1 MQVARRMG
9 LMIAVVSGLF
19 LGQAQAPA
27 PDMQAP
33 SPAAPAAKPQAPEA
47 KPAAP
52 PVTAPPTAAPVP
64 PPAATPPAT
73 PTAPVNPTG
82 AHPLTTPDLEA
93 FFDGILPLQ
102 LERSDVAG
110 ASVLVMKDGNILLE
124 KGYGYADMKSKKP
137 VDPATTIFRLASIS
151 KLFTWISVMQLEEQ
165 GKLDLDA
172 DVNRYLDFQ
181 IRPAFG
187 RPVTLRNLM
196 THTGGFEEVVD
207 DIIVTD
213 PKHAV
218 SLRDDLMHNQPMRL
232 FPPGEIPA
240 YSNYGVGLASY
251 IVQRVSG
258 ESFENYVQQHIFS
271 PLGMTHSSFYQP
283 LEKRLEYS
291 DSLGYRGDTTK
302 PPVGFEIF
310 NPVGAGG
317 VSSSAGDMGRFG
329 QALLNGGELDGQ
341 RILKAETLAQM
352 WTPQFRASDQLPP
365 ICMGFY
371 ETWRNDLRW
380 IGHEGDL
387 IAFHSLFFVEPQ
399 QKLVL
404 FASYNSS
411 GGGGQPRPEMINY
424 FSDRYFPAVAK
435 PNFLKIPANELK
447 DIEGQYLSTRRADS
461 TKLRLFNVF
470 NQHRVKVDKDGVL
483 TIGGLKDLRGHAIS
497 WKPIGKDLWQA
508 EEDQNRIF
516 AIRDGKNRIVRMAF
530 DFPGAQ
536 WERMPWYENA
546 LFVRPAIYA
555 SLGICALVLLATLI
569 RLGRRIFL
577 RRRPKLVPQQGTLW
591 LTFFPRW
598 AAILWALFGGS
609 LEVFFRVTGDDL
621 MPPTPEWYQWFTVIN
636 WVTGFA
642 LLLSLLGVL
651 SGIRIWWR
659 PHTRWITKVKF
670 TLVALAC
677 VILSWCAVHYHLIG
691 PARRI

>member
-1 MQVARRMG
+1 MRVVGRVG
-9 LMIAVVSGLF
+9 LVIAVAGGLL
-19 LGQAQAPA
+19 LGQAQAP
-27 PDMQAP
+27 DTQAP
-33 SPAAPAAKPQAPEA
+33 SPPVPSATPQAQPV

-52 PVTAPPTAAPVP
+52 QVTAPPTAAPVP
-64 PPAATPPAT
+64 TQPASPPIPA
-73 PTAPVNPTG
+73 NPTG
-82 AHPLTTPDLEA
+82 AHPLTAPDLEA

-110 ASVLVMKDGNILLE
+110 ASVLVMQDGNVLLE
-124 KGYGYADMKSKKP
+124 KGYGFADMKSKKP
-137 VDPATTIFRLASIS
+137 VDPAATIFRLASIS

-165 GKLDLDA
+165 GKLDLDT

-181 IRPAFG
+181 IRPAFDK
-187 RPVTLRNLM
+187 PVTLRNLM
-196 THTGGFEEVVD
+196 THTGGFEEVLD
-207 DIIVTD
+207 DVILTD
-213 PKHAV
+213 PKKSV
-218 SLRDDLMHNQPMRL
+218 SLRDDLMHNQPRRL

-251 IVQRVSG
+251 VVERVSG
-258 ESFENYVQQHIFS
+258 ESFEQYVQQHIFS

-371 ETWRNDLRW
+371 QTWRNDLRW
-380 IGHEGDL
+380 IGYQGDL

-399 QKLVL
+399 KKLVL

-411 GGGGQPRPEMINY
+411 GGGNQPRPEIIKY
-424 FSDRYFPAVAK
+424 FSDRYFPGGPK
-435 PNFLKIPANELK
+435 PNFLKTPASELK
-447 DIEGQYLSTRRADS
+447 DIEGHYFSTRRADS

-470 NQHRVKVDKDGVL
+470 NQHKVSVDKDGVL
-483 TIGGLKDLRGHAIS
+483 TVGGYKDLRGHS
-497 WKPIGKDLWQA
+497 VKWKPIGKDLWQA

-516 AIRDGKNRIVRMAF
+516 AIRDGKNRIVRLAF

-546 LFVRPAIYA
+546 IFVRPAIYA

-591 LTFFPRW
+591 LTFFPRS
-598 AAILWALFGGS
+598 AAILWTLFAGS
-609 LEVFFRVTGDDL
+609 LTVFFMVKGDDL

-642 LLLSLLGVL
+642 LLLSLFGVV

-659 PHTRWITKVKF
+659 PHTRWITRVKF
-670 TLVALAC
+670 TLVAVAC
-677 VILSWCAVHYHLIG
+677 TILSWCAVHYHLIG

>member
-1 MQVARRMG
+1 MRVAERVG
-9 LMIAVVSGLF
+9 LMIAVAGVLV
-19 LGQAQAPA
+19 LGQAQAP
-27 PDMQAP
+27 DTQAP
-33 SPAAPAAKPQAPEA
+33 SPAAPVATPQAPA
-47 KPAAP
+47 IKPATP
-52 PVTAPPTAAPVP
+52 PVTAPPAPVMG
-64 PPAATPPAT
+64 PPAT
-73 PTAPVNPTG
+73 LSAAPPTPPNPTG
-82 AHPLTTPDLEA
+82 AHALTTPDLEA

-110 ASVLVMKDGNILLE
+110 ASVLVMKGGNVLFE

-137 VDPATTIFRLASIS
+137 VDPAATIFRLASIS

-165 GKLDLDA
+165 GKLDLDN

-181 IRPAFG
+181 IRPTFDK
-187 RPVTLRNLM
+187 PVTLRNLM
-196 THTGGFEEVVD
+196 THTGGFEEAVD
-207 DIIVTD
+207 DVILTD
-213 PKHAV
+213 PKKSV
-218 SLRDDLMHNQPMRL
+218 SLRDHLMHNQPMRL

-258 ESFENYVQQHIFS
+258 ESFEQYVQQHIFL

-371 ETWRNDLRW
+371 QNWRNDLRW

-411 GGGGQPRPEMINY
+411 GGGGEPRPEMINY
-424 FSDRYFPAVAK
+424 FSDRYFPGGAK
-435 PNFLKIPANELK
+435 PNFLKIPVNELK
-447 DIEGQYLSTRRADS
+447 DIEGQYVSTRRADS

-470 NQHRVKVDKDGVL
+470 NQHKVRVDKDGVL
-483 TIGGLKDLRGHAIS
+483 TIGGLKDLRGHAIK

-508 EEDQNRIF
+508 EEDQDRIF
-516 AIRDGKNRIVRMAF
+516 AIRDGKNRVVRIAF

-536 WERMPWYENA
+536 YERVPWYESA
-546 LFVRPAIYA
+546 IFVRPAIYA

-577 RRRPKLVPQQGTLW
+577 RRRPKLVPQQGTIW
-591 LTFFPRW
+591 LTFIPRG
-598 AAILWALFGGS
+598 AAILWTLFAGS
-609 LEVFFRVTGDDL
+609 LATFVLVTGDDL
-621 MPPTPEWYQWFTVIN
+621 MPPTPEWYQWFAVIN

-642 LLLSLLGVL
+642 LLLSLFGVL

-670 TLVALAC
+670 TLVAVAC
-677 VILSWCAVHYHLIG
+677 VILSLVAVHYHLIG